1 MEALMKTSES
11 TQTLIDILKGLT
23 DELAAINEIQ
33 SAIARI
39 ASASDDRIVAVKVT
53 MDQIS
58 TSLTN
63 IVNHNKTVTFTE
75 TEE

>member
-1 MEALMKTSES
+1 MKTSES